1 MRLDFRG
8 KTRVYINKPYTNKET
23 YRKRRQRLRRDFE
36 AQTRKICTAATP
48 PHVPEVYLT
57 VTREI
62 LRVSAR
68 KNPQSRVYMAH
79 AKRALAVRKY
89 KEAGELTHSVSVVCR
104 RNTNDTRKFKNFQ
117 GCRLYEAV
125 RYAPPVERI
134 RWRSRLYERALLLYY
149 RLLRARNITIA
160 RKERCAI

>member
-1 MRLDFRG
+1 MAAMRLDFGG

-36 AQTRKICTAATP
+36 AQRRKICTAATP

-68 KNPQSRVYMAH
+68 KIPQARVYIAH
-79 AKRALAVRKY
+79 AN
-89 KEAGELTHSVSVVCR
+89 GER
-104 RNTNDTRKFKNFQ
+104 
-117 GCRLYEAV
+117 
-125 RYAPPVERI
+125 
-134 RWRSRLYERALLLYY
+134 
-149 RLLRARNITIA
+149 
-160 RKERCAI
+160 

>member
-36 AQTRKICTAATP
+36 AQTRKICTEAKP
-48 PHVPEVYLT
+48 PHVPEACLT
-57 VTREI
+57 AAREI
-62 LRVSAR
+62 LRISAR
-68 KNPQSRVYMAH
+68 KIPQARVYMAH

-89 KEAGELTHSVSVVCR
+89 K
-104 RNTNDTRKFKNFQ
+104 
-117 GCRLYEAV
+117 EAV

-149 RLLRARNITIA
+149 RLLRARNITIGA
-160 RKERCAI
+160 KRAVR